1 MITRDVLQ
9 RLYDAASIQRWN
21 DHARPFEMVELGKQ
35 AHKMVIAYVIAR
47 FEEDRVF
54 QTGGAPAA
62 GGGGGSREGDPVDWQ
77 GIIEGG
83 IFEFLHRIILT
94 DIKPSVFHRMME
106 EKGRELNTF
115 VLGRIQGD
123 LREIAG
129 GLGERFE
136 RYLMDPGFCFLEKRI
151 LQAAHYLATNWEF
164 RFIYQLNPFI
174 YGIQKTK
181 AEIENRLE
189 DFYDLIG
196 VQKISLGRKSF
207 GFIDLCGQLR
217 FQKRWSGT
225 VRVPQTSVLGHM
237 LIVAV
242 FSYLCTLEIGAC
254 PRRRYNDFFAGLFHD
269 LPEVLTRDIISPVKR
284 SIQGLEEIISDYEK
298 LQYREVLLP
307 LLPGAWHREML
318 YFNQDEF
325 LNKIVE
331 DGRVVTDV
339 PERDMRERYNH
350 DQYSPVDGTVIR
362 ACDETAAFMEAVLS
376 VEHGIKS
383 PHLVSFIKDFTE
395 RYRGRRV
402 GGIDFGGIMEEF
414 LADGER
420 G

>member
-1 MITRDVLQ
+1 M
-9 RLYDAASIQRWN
+9 
-21 DHARPFEMVELGKQ
+21 PCG
-35 AHKMVIAYVIAR
+35 
-47 FEEDRVF
+47 
-54 QTGGAPAA
+54 AA
-62 GGGGGSREGDPVDWQ
+62 GPVSWQ
-77 GIIEGG
+77 GVIEGG

-94 DIKPSVFHRMME
+94 DIKPSVFHRMMQ
-106 EKGRELNTF
+106 EKGRELNGF
-115 VLGRIQGD
+115 VLERLAGD
-123 LREIAG
+123 LGELEG

-136 RYLMDPGFCFLEKRI
+136 RYLLDPGFCFLEKRV

-225 VRVPQTSVLGHM
+225 VRVPHTSVLGHM

-242 FSYLCTLEIGAC
+242 FSYLCALEMGAC

-269 LPEVLTRDIISPVKR
+269 LPEVLTRDIISPVKH

-307 LLPGAWHREML
+307 LLPGAWHPEML
-318 YFNQDEF
+318 YFNRDEF
-325 LNKIVE
+325 SNRVAR
-331 DGRVVTDV
+331 DGEVVTGV

-350 DQYSPVDGTVIR
+350 DRFDPVDGVVIR
-362 ACDETAAFMEAVLS
+362 ACDETAAFIEAALS
-376 VEHGIKS
+376 VEHGVRS
-383 PHLVSFIKDFTE
+383 PHLVGFIEDFIR
-395 RYRGRRV
+395 RYRGRTV
-402 GGIDFGGIMEEF
+402 SGIAFGRIVEEF
-414 LADGER
+414 LPPR
-420 G
+420 GSD